1 MLKIKENIDLKKL
14 EKYGFKMTPNCFEP
28 AYKEFQNTLE
38 ADIQIRITNDRK
50 VYPIDDEDIYN
61 LSNKNAFR
69 MYDTLYDLIK
79 DGIVEKVKE

>member
-1 MLKIKENIDLKKL
+1 
-14 EKYGFKMTPNCFEP
+14 MTPNCFEP
-28 AYKEFQNTLE
+28 AHKTFEDTMS
-38 ADIQIRITNDRK
+38 ADIQIRITNDRI
-50 VYPIDDEDIYN
+50 VYPIDDEDTYN